1 MPQVAR
7 LSLENLVTLVCG
19 VFVLVAAW
27 LLGRLVWVL
36 IEPQS
41 VLPAVD
47 PVPYSVS
54 ASELTTTR
62 PGFRE
67 LAMLSPYGQ
76 ADRAPVVVNAPDT
89 KLSWT
94 LKGVLADPDPARSA
108 AILVTQGQPEKLY
121 RVGATLPG
129 QVRLEQVLGDRVMLM
144 RDGQLETLRLKRNDL
159 AGNGRP
165 SRSAGRASALPEVDS
180 SQTLAPDGGL
190 ARIDRE
196 AWLNDPQRFADVIS
210 ANPVMVDGS
219 LYGIEVSP
227 ARNAREFEAAGLQA
241 GDVITDVDGTP
252 VSQIED
258 YREILGQMS
267 GASSVSVSLERDGQP
282 MNITITMD

>member
-1 MPQVAR
+1 MPLVAR
-7 LSLENLVTLVCG
+7 LSLENLVTLVCSL
-19 VFVLVAAW
+19 FVLLSAW
-27 LLGRLVWVL
+27 ILGHLVWIL
-36 IEPQS
+36 LEPQS
-41 VLPAVD
+41 VLPAT
-47 PVPYSVS
+47 PALTYSSTATEHGV
-54 ASELTTTR
+54 AQ

-67 LAMLSPYGQ
+67 LALLSPYGR
-76 ADRAPVVVNAPDT
+76 ADKAPVAVDAPDT

-94 LKGVLADPDPARSA
+94 LKGVLSDPDPARSA

-129 QVRLEQVLGDRVMLM
+129 QVRLEQVLADRVMLM
-144 RDGQLETLRLKRNDL
+144 RDGQLETLRLKRNEL
-159 AGNGRP
+159 NSSGRP
-165 SRSAGRASALPEVDS
+165 ARSSRAVALPGSDS

-196 AWLNDPQRFADVIS
+196 AWLSDPQRFAEVIS
-210 ANPVMVDGS
+210 ANPVMVDGA

-258 YREILGQMS
+258 YREILRELS

>member
-1 MPQVAR
+1 MPLVAR
-7 LSLENLVTLVCG
+7 FSLESLVTLVCG
-19 VFVLVAAW
+19 LFVLLSAW
-27 LLGRLVWVL
+27 ILGHLVWALV
-36 IEPQS
+36 EPQS
-41 VLPAVD
+41 VMPAAASL
-47 PVPYSVS
+47 PYSVS
-54 ASELTTTR
+54 SSERTVTQ

-67 LAMLSPYGQ
+67 LALLSPYGR
-76 ADRAPVVVNAPDT
+76 ADHAPAAVDAPDT

-94 LKGVLADPDPARSA
+94 LKGVLSDPDPARSA

-129 QVRLEQVLGDRVMLM
+129 QVRLEQVLADRVMLM
-144 RDGQLETLRLKRNDL
+144 RDGQLETLRLKRNEL
-159 AGNGRP
+159 NGAGRP
-165 SRSAGRASALPEVDS
+165 ARNTRTAALPEADAN
-180 SQTLAPDGGL
+180 QTLAPDGNL

-196 AWLNDPQRFADVIS
+196 AWLNDPQRFAEVIS
-210 ANPVMVDGS
+210 ANPVMVDGT

-227 ARNAREFEAAGLQA
+227 ARNAREFEAAGLKA

-258 YREILGQMS
+258 YRDILSDMS